1 MASARTGAERAE
13 PEPERA
19 VRRRRW
25 RQRAGGRAGCA
36 GDRSRASRGGRGERA
51 AGRERAPGARGGRAT
66 LLFLIQWR
74 VSGPA
79 AASGGAGERQPQR
92 AGEGEL
98 ERGPA
103 SGPGSAAGS
112 EGEPLRRRRGSPSG
126 LAADCGAG
134 EPRENTTSLP
144 ARALSCCLPLCETSL
159 SPSTMIVKS
168 PQPRGTVPPMASQST
183 EETPHLN
190 PISVYQNA
198 NGTPDGKFYS
208 NQGKIENI

>member
-1 MASARTGAERAE
+1 MSPAAIFRPPLPPGMPNRAPRRCMASARTGAERAE

-103 SGPGSAAGS
+103 SGPGSAAGGGGRAPEAS
-112 EGEPLRRRRGSPSG
+112 AREPERAGCRPRRGRAPGKHHVGVFYPELLACRGATPRRQTQRAG
-126 LAADCGAG
+126 LGVLKTAC
-134 EPRENTTSLP
+134 
-144 ARALSCCLPLCETSL
+144 
-159 SPSTMIVKS
+159 
-168 PQPRGTVPPMASQST
+168 
-183 EETPHLN
+183 
-190 PISVYQNA
+190 
-198 NGTPDGKFYS
+198 F
-208 NQGKIENI
+208 